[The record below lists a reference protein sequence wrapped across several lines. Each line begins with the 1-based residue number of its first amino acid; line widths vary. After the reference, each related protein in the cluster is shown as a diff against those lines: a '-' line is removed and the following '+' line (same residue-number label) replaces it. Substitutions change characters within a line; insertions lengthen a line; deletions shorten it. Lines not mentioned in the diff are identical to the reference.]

1 LFHLDSLT
9 LPLKL
14 KWLGHKQVN
23 NI

>member
-9 LPLKL
+9 FPLKL